1 METWSVKFP
10 PYGNGV
16 RSEGTKRFD
25 QVAIFPMARFVRIGG
40 RGRLGG
46 ESVYCD
52 QGLEEAFTHFDAPL
66 AGIRPSLGNHR
77 YHPSA

>member
-16 RSEGTKRFD
+16 RPEGTKRFE
-25 QVAIFPMARFVRIGG
+25 QVAIFPLARFVRSGG

-46 ESVYCD
+46 ESV
-52 QGLEEAFTHFDAPL
+52 
-66 AGIRPSLGNHR
+66 
-77 YHPSA
+77 